1 MSCFQELGFHWLRYV
16 SDAISPNK
24 LGLTFTAVHYCEII
38 SLHLGPCDTW
48 YFMYPLKIQLL
59 IKYLQLKLGIF
70 LLIKDVLSG
79 AYWDS
84 YVRNKVS
91 EGDI

>member
-16 SDAISPNK
+16 LDAISPTK
-24 LGLTFTAVHYCEII
+24 LGLTCTAVHYCEII
-38 SLHLGPCDTW
+38 SLHLGPCNTW
-48 YFMYPLKIQLL
+48 YFMCSGNFPTYKRYFRMRLS
-59 IKYLQLKLGIF
+59 F
-70 LLIKDVLSG
+70 LSG

-84 YVRNKVS
+84 YVSTKF